1 MFMAF
6 YDADIYIPLLVSS
19 ALQLFATINII
30 LSSSSISTPISDF
43 AVEAVMS
50 YHGHWNIH
58 DVIVIVPPKWS
69 RVWSQLITSF
79 RLNKILYDFLSSQ
92 IVMYDVKFTSVKCM
106 LHSLIFNLTPW
117 PPRKTLQ
124 GETRLLWGHRDRLS
138 LLSKLRIWGPLN
150 PLVNFYKCFIGCAV
164 YCPDSIYFIVY
175 TKQWQI
181 KATRIQK
188 SKYIL
193 HNYFICLN

>member
-1 MFMAF
+1 VLTTLSLGSVVVIWLKSPWDMLNSTTYKMFMAF

-79 RLNKILYDFLSSQ
+79 RLNKILYDFLSSE
-92 IVMYDVKFTSVKCM
+92 IVMCDVKFTTVSNVCCTVWY
-106 LHSLIFNLTPW
+106 LTCHHG
-117 PPRKTLQ
+117 LQ
-124 GETRLLWGHRDRLS
+124 EKLCKAKQECFEATGTDWAFSQNWGFEVH
-138 LLSKLRIWGPLN
+138 
-150 PLVNFYKCFIGCAV
+150 
-164 YCPDSIYFIVY
+164 
-175 TKQWQI
+175 
-181 KATRIQK
+181 
-188 SKYIL
+188 
-193 HNYFICLN
+193 